1 MKSGLIV
8 GYIFYALA
16 FAILVF
22 LLVQGFFILVQS
34 EFLNLSLAIVALV
47 LLGFGYFL
55 RRKFR
60 GSQTKQTPS

>member
-8 GYIFYALA
+8 GYFFYALA

-22 LLVQGFFILVQS
+22 LLVQGFFILVQN

-47 LLGFGYFL
+47 LLGAGYFL
-55 RRKFR
+55 RRKLR
-60 GSQTKQTPS
+60 KSQTKQTIS

>member
-34 EFLNLSLAIVALV
+34 EFLNLTLAIVALV